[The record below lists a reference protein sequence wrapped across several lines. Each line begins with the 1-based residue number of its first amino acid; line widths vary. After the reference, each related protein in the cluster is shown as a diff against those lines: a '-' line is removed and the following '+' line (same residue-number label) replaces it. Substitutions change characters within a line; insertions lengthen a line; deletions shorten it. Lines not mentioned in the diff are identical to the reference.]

1 MKRCAQIILLTIV
14 VLLAC
19 PVFGYCGSIKLVV
32 DGKKLSTDTDPMMR
46 SAAIFVPLRGVLE
59 EFKSRVSFDKAT
71 NTVKAVRGKKTVVL
85 VIDSTSAKVDGVKT
99 IMPIPAFIYNNR
111 TMVPLRFVSES
122 LGCSVRWEPRTN
134 TVYIHS
140 KGGKEDDVDVDVKD
154 IDPDI
159 KDIK

>member
-1 MKRCAQIILLTIV
+1 MGGFLKGIFSALAVLILCST
-14 VLLAC
+14 
-19 PVFGYCGSIKLVV
+19 PSFCGNPKLVV
-32 DGKKLSTDTDPMMR
+32 DGKKLATDTDPMMR
-46 SAAIFVPLRGVLE
+46 SATIFVPLRGVLE

-71 NTVKAVRGKKTVVL
+71 NTVRAVRGKKIVVL

-140 KGGKEDDVDVDVKD
+140 KGGNEENTDIDIKD